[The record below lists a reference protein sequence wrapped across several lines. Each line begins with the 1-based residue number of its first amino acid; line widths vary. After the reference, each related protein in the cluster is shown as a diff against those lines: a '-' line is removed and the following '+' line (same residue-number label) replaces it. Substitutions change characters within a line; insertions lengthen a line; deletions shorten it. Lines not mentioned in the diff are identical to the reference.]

1 MRVRNGFTKCEKR
14 RDSERVVE
22 NQLEAILFRIRGQ
35 QSSRVDLQHSCVS
48 SSGPRASGFVQT
60 AWPTLINVEFLPLCH
75 IDSGLQKDRRIL
87 KKTEPDFFVYSVT
100 YKQRFL
106 GPESDRD
113 LTFEISALQHMSPA
127 VHSRTRGARTPPHTV
142 VYSCVTALQTKR
154 RAPVGLQRQCV
165 VSLDGR
171 MASCTDDAAERR
183 RKRGRES
190 ANISKFRSP
199 SDSGL
204 KNLCLYVTA

>member
-1 MRVRNGFTKCEKR
+1 MSISLGGGV
-14 RDSERVVE
+14 
-22 NQLEAILFRIRGQ
+22 
-35 QSSRVDLQHSCVS
+35 VS
-48 SSGPRASGFVQT
+48 S
-60 AWPTLINVEFLPLCH
+60 E
-75 IDSGLQKDRRIL
+75 LQKDRRIL
-87 KKTEPDFFVYSVT
+87 KKTEHDFFVYAVM

-106 GPESDRD
+106 SPESNRD

-142 VYSCVTALQTKR
+142 VYTCVTALQTKR

-165 VSLDGR
+165 VGWDGR
-171 MASCTDDAAERR
+171 MASCTGGRAAPALTDDTAERR
-183 RKRGRES
+183 RKRGQES
-190 ANISKFRSP
+190 TNISKFRSP